1 MSNLNSSGYDNNIG
15 HIKDTKRDIIHASI
29 LEWLTLENSEFAFLG
44 GSLKLPDE
52 IIQEAIKKADVWL
65 ERKERREAE
74 FKARAKAKDLEREKK
89 IARDILADEIFAL
102 QSDIEKSKTEVAR
115 WRQEAETTEDAIWER
130 LTKKIIE
137 NGQIEREEEIEVV
150 YIVTRNRNDGE

>member
-1 MSNLNSSGYDNNIG
+1 METEKNGIVTIIIHHPDPKKIGRTNKQFFVKVSPVGLIALSSYLNDRCENDRIIRHHSHHDFYVLSNLNSSGYDNNIG

-65 ERKERREAE
+65 ALCVRVVVAST
-74 FKARAKAKDLEREKK
+74 EKK
-89 IARDILADEIFAL
+89 FTL
-102 QSDIEKSKTEVAR
+102 
-115 WRQEAETTEDAIWER
+115 
-130 LTKKIIE
+130 
-137 NGQIEREEEIEVV
+137 
-150 YIVTRNRNDGE
+150 